1 MSENILAQKS
11 FTVRRAAKES
21 YTFLR
26 YSNDGG
32 KTFTASLPYADEG
45 EVPGQNLLNGSEQPW
60 FNANNVGLGSGKR
73 MEDETGKFTRYT
85 PDKGRYVSL
94 YGYPF
99 EGLMTGGYN
108 LSVDV
113 RPIGKPITVTMWG
126 GQTLPPDVWTRIEW
140 NNVRKDGKWTPF
152 IVDWHTGMNV
162 VVDLRRL
169 KLERGVSSTA
179 WSPHPSEQL
188 FGLTPGAWLGTAVWG
203 KPYPPLTTDAYTW
216 TKVKG
221 EDGKNGKDGTDG
233 KNGIDGKNGKDGEK
247 GKDGKDAANVYLS
260 TQMLLVNTN
269 DSGKVTDTEV
279 KGVQAQVLAY
289 RDGKQLAVQ
298 IASYHCSPE
307 VGAKVQGDTISLTAV
322 RTDRNTNMAYGS
334 GYIDIVAD
342 VERKNYPLR
351 LFVGTNITKLTASV
365 VSDVSSFRQDFEE
378 YIQMFGRD
386 LEYTHS
392 RIEQTA
398 RSITM
403 EVAARSQGVN
413 LLQGTDFL
421 GDLKTNVHPGDG
433 IVEITFGDDP
443 QIAHTGH
450 RYMHVVA
457 KGLTTQR
464 YAGKSWWAKV
474 EKGKKYTASMWMMTP
489 DKTTIDSEIY
499 LECIAFKGGKDPVW
513 LNRHVTPM
521 ERNNT
526 WYAHFDTF
534 GIPDGYDTLQV
545 NAIVVRN
552 GDVYFSEI
560 QLEEGDTRSAW
571 SPYVG
576 DRESSLEKSGIKLMP
591 GCFQVDAKKMIV
603 NGDLQAK
610 SVLAESL
617 TRYSLMRDGRF
628 ELGSIGSDTEHHKNI
643 DSAYDGDGNPVLRF
657 YRSDGSIM
665 GVIDESFFASS
676 AVGDTWQETAPM
688 ARLGDFR
695 YSPTKQD
702 VVSYNG
708 SFSTFQE
715 FQCGFTLY
723 GDTKRY
729 NHTGE
734 GFPPYYDGY
743 TYTDRKSTIATDAE
757 MQNGFI
763 PDGVYLIKPDKN
775 WKFFKKEA
783 TGNLYIRHYLC
794 EVYIGGRLSNHFL
807 IEEVADESQVIRN
820 IEG

>member
-32 KTFTASLPYADEG
+32 KTFTASLPYVDEG
-45 EVPGQNLLNGSEQPW
+45 EVPGQNLLKGSEQPW

-99 EGLMTGGYN
+99 EGIGNGDYS

-113 RPIGKPITVTMWG
+113 RPIGKPITVTMWE
-126 GQTLPPDVWTRIEW
+126 GQTVPPDVWTRIEW

-221 EDGKNGKDGTDG
+221 EDGT
-233 KNGIDGKNGKDGEK
+233 
-247 GKDGKDAANVYLS
+247 DGKDAANVYLS

-269 DSGKVTDTEV
+269 DSGVVEKKDLNGIE
-279 KGVQAQVLAY
+279 AQVLAF
-289 RDGKQLAVQ
+289 RDGKQLAAR
-298 IASYHCSPE
+298 IASYRCSPE
-307 VGAKVQGDTISLTAV
+307 VGAKVQGDTIKLTAV

-334 GYIDIVAD
+334 GYIDIVAEVD
-342 VERKNYPLR
+342 GKTYPLR
-351 LFVGTNITKLTASV
+351 LFVGVNIAKLTASV
-365 VSDVSSFRQDFEE
+365 VSDVRSFRQDFDE
-378 YIQMFGRD
+378 YIQIFGSE
-386 LEYTHS
+386 LEYAHS

-398 RSITM
+398 RSITA
-403 EVAARSQGVN
+403 EVSARSQGVN

-421 GDLKTNVHPGDG
+421 GDLKTKTHPGDG
-433 IVEITFGDDP
+433 TVEITFGDDP

-464 YAGKSWWAKV
+464 YAGKSWLAKV
-474 EKGKKYTASMWMMTP
+474 EKGKKYTASMWMMTH
-489 DKTTIDSEIY
+489 DKTSIDSDIY
-499 LECIAFKGGKDPVW
+499 LECIAFKGGASPVW

-545 NAIVVRN
+545 NAMVARN

-576 DRESSLEKSGIKLMP
+576 DREASLEKSGIKLMP

-610 SVLAESL
+610 SVLAESS
-617 TRYSLMRDGRF
+617 TQYSLMRDGQF
-628 ELGSIGSDTEHHKNI
+628 ELGRIGSDTEHHKNI
-643 DSAYDGDGNPVLRF
+643 DFAYDSNGNPVLRF
-657 YRSDGSIM
+657 YRPDGSLM
-665 GVIDESFFASS
+665 GVIDEPFFASS
-676 AVGDTWQETAPM
+676 AAGDTWQETAPM

-702 VVSYNG
+702 VVNYGG
-708 SFSTFQE
+708 SFSTFQK

-723 GDTKRY
+723 GDTKKY
-729 NHTGE
+729 NHTGD

-757 MQNGFI
+757 MQTGFI

-775 WKFFKKEA
+775 WRFYKKEA
-783 TGNLYIRHYLC
+783 TGNLYIRYYRC
-794 EVYIGGRLSNHFL
+794 EVYVTGRLSNHF
-807 IEEVADESQVIRN
+807 IIDEVADESQVIRN

>member
-11 FTVRRAAKES
+11 FTVRRAAKGS

-45 EVPGQNLLNGSEQPW
+45 EVPGQNLLKGSEQPG
-60 FNANNVGLGSGKR
+60 FYSNLGGNTITAMR

-85 PDKGRYVSL
+85 PDKGKYVSVS
-94 YGYPF
+94 GYPW
-99 EGLMTGGYN
+99 EGIQNGGYS
-108 LSVDV
+108 LSMEV
-113 RPIGKPITVTMWG
+113 RPIGKPITVTEWE
-126 GQTLPPDVWTRIEW
+126 GQTVPPNVWTRIEW
-140 NNVRKDGKWTPF
+140 NDVRKDGKYVGL
-152 IVDWHTGMNV
+152 IVDWRTGTDV

-179 WSPHPSEQL
+179 WTPHPGEQL
-188 FGLTPGAWLGTAVWG
+188 FGLTPGTWLGTAVWE

-221 EDGKNGKDGTDG
+221 E
-233 KNGIDGKNGKDGEK
+233 
-247 GKDGKDAANVYLS
+247 DGKDAANVYLS

-269 DSGKVTDTEV
+269 DSGVVTKTELA
-279 KGVQAQVLAY
+279 GARAQVLAY
-289 RDGKQLAVQ
+289 RGDEQIGAVIVSCQ
-298 IASYHCSPE
+298 CSPE
-307 VGAKVQGDTISLTAV
+307 VVAETDGDTIKLTAV
-322 RTDRNTNMAYGS
+322 RTDKNTKMAYGS
-334 GYIDIVAD
+334 GYIDIVAE
-342 VERKNYPLR
+342 VEGKNYPLR
-351 LFVGTNITKLTASV
+351 LFVGTNIAKLTASV
-365 VSDVSSFRQDFEE
+365 VSDVGKFRQE
-378 YIQMFGRD
+378 FGKYQQTTD
-386 LEYTHS
+386 GEIKETKSL
-392 RIEQTA
+392 IEQTA

-403 EVAARSQGVN
+403 EVSARSQGVN

-421 GDLKTNVHPGDG
+421 GDLTTNVHPGDG
-433 IVEITFGDDP
+433 TVEITFGDDP

-457 KGLTTQR
+457 RGLTTQR

-474 EKGKKYTASMWMMTP
+474 ESGKKKKYTASMWMMTP
-489 DKTTIDSEIY
+489 DKTTIDSVIY

-521 ERNNT
+521 ELNNT
-526 WYAHFDTF
+526 WYVHTDTF

-560 QLEEGDTRSAW
+560 QLEDGDARSAW

-576 DRESSLEKSGIKLMP
+576 DRDSTLKKSGIKLMP

-617 TRYSLMRDGRF
+617 NRYSLMRDGFF
-628 ELGSIGSDTEHHKNI
+628 ELGRIKMVGDSSTHKLVAEYHKNI
-643 DSAYDGDGNPVLRF
+643 DFAFDGNGNPVLRF
-657 YRSDGSIM
+657 YRPDGSIM
-665 GVIDESFFASS
+665 GVLDESFFASS
-676 AVGDTWQETAPM
+676 AVGDAWQDTSEMVKIAEIGRT
-688 ARLGDFR
+688 
-695 YSPTKQD
+695 PTLSD
-702 VVSYNG
+702 VASYKG
-708 SFSTFQE
+708 SFYAYYK

-723 GDTKRY
+723 GDKKKY
-729 NHTGE
+729 NHTG
-734 GFPPYYDGY
+734 GSFPPPYDGCVY
-743 TYTDRKSTIATDAE
+743 TGRKSTTATNAE
-757 MQNGFI
+757 MQKGFI

-775 WKFFKKEA
+775 WRLKRLKEGE
-783 TGNLYIRHYLC
+783 TGNIYVRYYLC
-794 EVYIGGRLSNHFL
+794 DVYIGGRGSNHFTF
-807 IEEVADESQVIRN
+807 EEVADEYQLRAN
-820 IEG
+820 NL

>member
-11 FTVRRAAKES
+11 FTVRRAAKGS

-45 EVPGQNLLNGSEQPW
+45 EKPGKNLLKGSEQPW

-73 MEDETGKFTRYT
+73 MEDETGKFTRFT
-85 PDKGRYVSL
+85 PDKERYVSL
-94 YGYPF
+94 FGYPF
-99 EGLMTGGYN
+99 EGLMTGGYS

-113 RPIGKPITVTMWG
+113 RPIGKPITVTMWE
-126 GQTLPPDVWTRIEW
+126 GQTVPPDVWTRIEW
-140 NNVRKDGKWTPF
+140 NDVRKDGKWTPF

-203 KPYPPLTTDAYTW
+203 KPYPPRTTDAYTW

-221 EDGKNGKDGTDG
+221 EDGKN
-233 KNGIDGKNGKDGEK
+233 
-247 GKDGKDAANVYLS
+247 GKDAANVYLS

-269 DSGKVTDTEV
+269 DSGVVENKDLNGIE
-279 KGVQAQVLAY
+279 AQVLAF
-289 RDGKQLAVQ
+289 RDGKQLAAR
-298 IASYHCSPE
+298 IASYRCSPE
-307 VGAKVQGDTISLTAV
+307 VGAKVQGDTIKLTAV

-334 GYIDIVAD
+334 GYIDIVAEVD
-342 VERKNYPLR
+342 GKTYPLR
-351 LFVGTNITKLTASV
+351 LFVGVNIAKLTASV
-365 VSDVSSFRQDFEE
+365 VSDVRSFRQDFDE
-378 YIQMFGRD
+378 YIQIFGSE
-386 LEYTHS
+386 LEYAHS

-398 RSITM
+398 RSITA
-403 EVAARSQGVN
+403 EVSARSQGVN

-421 GDLKTNVHPGDG
+421 GDLKTKTHPGDG
-433 IVEITFGDDP
+433 TVEITFGDDP

-464 YAGKSWWAKV
+464 YAGKSWLAKV
-474 EKGKKYTASMWMMTP
+474 EKGKKYTASMWMMTH
-489 DKTTIDSEIY
+489 DKTSIDSDIY
-499 LECIAFKGGKDPVW
+499 LECIAFKGGASPVW

-545 NAIVVRN
+545 NAMVARN

-576 DRESSLEKSGIKLMP
+576 DREASLEKSGIKLMP

-610 SVLAESL
+610 SVLAESS
-617 TRYSLMRDGRF
+617 TQYSLMRDGQF
-628 ELGSIGSDTEHHKNI
+628 ELGRIGSDTEHHKNI
-643 DSAYDGDGNPVLRF
+643 DFAYDSNGNPVLRF
-657 YRSDGSIM
+657 YRPDGSLM
-665 GVIDESFFASS
+665 GVIDEPFFASS
-676 AVGDTWQETAPM
+676 AAGDTWQETAPM

-702 VVSYNG
+702 VVNYGG
-708 SFSTFQE
+708 SFSTFQK

-723 GDTKRY
+723 GDTKKY
-729 NHTGE
+729 NHTGD

-783 TGNLYIRHYLC
+783 TGNLYIRYYRC
-794 EVYIGGRLSNHFL
+794 EVYVAGRLSNHFI

>member
-11 FTVRRAAKES
+11 FTVRRAAKGS

-45 EVPGQNLLNGSEQPW
+45 EVPGQNLLKGSEQPG
-60 FNANNVGLGSGKR
+60 FYSNLGGNTITAMR

-85 PDKGRYVSL
+85 PDKGKYVSVS
-94 YGYPF
+94 GYPW
-99 EGLMTGGYN
+99 EGIQNGGYS
-108 LSVDV
+108 LSMEV
-113 RPIGKPITVTMWG
+113 RPIGKPITVTEWE
-126 GQTLPPDVWTRIEW
+126 GQTVPPNVWTRIEW
-140 NNVRKDGKWTPF
+140 NDVRKDGKYVGL
-152 IVDWHTGMNV
+152 IMDWRTGTDV

-179 WSPHPSEQL
+179 WTPHPGEQL
-188 FGLTPGAWLGTAVWG
+188 FGLTPGTWLGTAVWE

-221 EDGKNGKDGTDG
+221 E
-233 KNGIDGKNGKDGEK
+233 
-247 GKDGKDAANVYLS
+247 DGKDAANVYLS

-269 DSGKVTDTEV
+269 DSGVVTKTELA
-279 KGVQAQVLAY
+279 GARAQVLAY
-289 RDGKQLAVQ
+289 RGDEQIGAVIVSCQ
-298 IASYHCSPE
+298 CSPE
-307 VGAKVQGDTISLTAV
+307 VVAETDGDTIKLTAV
-322 RTDRNTNMAYGS
+322 RTDKNTKMAYGS
-334 GYIDIVAD
+334 GYIDIVAE
-342 VERKNYPLR
+342 VEGKNYPLR
-351 LFVGTNITKLTASV
+351 LFVGTNIAKLTASV
-365 VSDVSSFRQDFEE
+365 VSDVGKFRQE
-378 YIQMFGRD
+378 FGKYQQTTD
-386 LEYTHS
+386 GEIKETKSL
-392 RIEQTA
+392 IEQTA

-403 EVAARSQGVN
+403 EVSARSQGVN

-421 GDLKTNVHPGDG
+421 GDLTTNVHPGDG
-433 IVEITFGDDP
+433 TVEITFGDDP

-457 KGLTTQR
+457 RGLTTQR
-464 YAGKSWWAKV
+464 FAGKSWWAKV

-489 DKTTIDSEIY
+489 DKTTIDSVIY
-499 LECIAFKGGKDPVW
+499 LECIAFKGGASPVW

-521 ERNNT
+521 KQNNT
-526 WYAHFDTF
+526 WYVHTDTF

-552 GDVYFSEI
+552 GDVYFSEV

-576 DRESSLEKSGIKLMP
+576 DREASLEKSGITLMP

-610 SVLAESL
+610 SVLAESS
-617 TRYSLMRDGRF
+617 TQYSLMRDGQF
-628 ELGSIGSDTEHHKNI
+628 ELGRIGSDTEHHKNI
-643 DSAYDGDGNPVLRF
+643 DFAYDSNGNPVLRF
-657 YRSDGSIM
+657 YRPDGSLM
-665 GVIDESFFASS
+665 GVIDEPFFASS
-676 AVGDTWQETAPM
+676 AAGDTWQETAPM

-702 VVSYNG
+702 VVNYGG
-708 SFSTFQE
+708 SFSTFQK

-729 NHTGE
+729 NHTGD

-743 TYTDRKSTIATDAE
+743 TYTDRKSTIATNAE
-757 MQNGFI
+757 MQTGFI

-775 WKFFKKEA
+775 WRFYKKEV
-783 TGNLYIRHYLC
+783 TGNLYIRYYRC
-794 EVYIGGRLSNHFL
+794 EVYAAGRLSNHFL
-807 IEEVADESQVIRN
+807 IEEVADESRVNRN
-820 IEG
+820 TE